1 MEEADDGDAAV
12 EKVRWSAPGHYDLI
26 LMDVQMPRMDG
37 YEATRRIRAL
47 PDPQLSHI
55 PILAVTANAFAED
68 RQAALEAGM
77 DGHIAKPVSVQA
89 LERGHRPPAV
99 PPRRRCR
106 HRSRQQGGAGAV
118 NIRKYLIALTVLML
132 ALLPTACGAQEEPS
146 GDLPELVIGSDDYR
160 PYNYLD
166 ENGQAAG
173 VDVALATEACRR
185 MGYEPVFRQISWD
198 EKDLLLEIGQV
209 DCLWGCFSMNGR
221 ENAYLWAGP
230 YLYSDQVVAVRA
242 DSDICTLADLVDRR
256 VAVQISSKAESILSD
271 PADARIPQLRALY
284 CLVDMDQVATALRK
298 YYVDAC
304 ASHAEALAG
313 ALEKA
318 GVSYRFL
325 DEPLLHAQLGVAFAA
340 GGDTALRD
348 LLAQTLADMEADG
361 TTERI
366 VASFGLNADTALGGR
381 RREQHQTN
389 PPPVADRPYHLCR
402 HPAVPPDPGPVRPER
417 PQPHSGPD
425 GQHAGHPAPAVHQLP

>member
-1 MEEADDGDAAV
+1 M
-12 EKVRWSAPGHYDLI
+12 
-26 LMDVQMPRMDG
+26 
-37 YEATRRIRAL
+37 
-47 PDPQLSHI
+47 
-55 PILAVTANAFAED
+55 
-68 RQAALEAGM
+68 
-77 DGHIAKPVSVQA
+77 
-89 LERGHRPPAV
+89 
-99 PPRRRCR
+99 
-106 HRSRQQGGAGAV
+106 
-118 NIRKYLIALTVLML
+118 
-132 ALLPTACGAQEEPS
+132 
-146 GDLPELVIGSDDYR
+146 
-160 PYNYLD
+160 
-166 ENGQAAG
+166 
-173 VDVALATEACRR
+173 DVALATEACRR

-242 DSDICTLADLVDRR
+242 DSDICTLADLADRR

-348 LLAQTLADMEADG
+348 LLARHG
-361 TTERI
+361 VGPI
-366 VASFGLNADTALGGR
+366 VAHAPYTLNLCGAEEKNRIFARETMADDLARLEHVPGQYYNFHPGSHVGQGSETGIALI
-381 RREQHQTN
+381 
-389 PPPVADRPYHLCR
+389 AD
-402 HPAVPPDPGPVRPER
+402 
-417 PQPHSGPD
+417 
-425 GQHAGHPAPAVHQLP
+425 

>member
-1 MEEADDGDAAV
+1 
-12 EKVRWSAPGHYDLI
+12 
-26 LMDVQMPRMDG
+26 
-37 YEATRRIRAL
+37 
-47 PDPQLSHI
+47 
-55 PILAVTANAFAED
+55 
-68 RQAALEAGM
+68 
-77 DGHIAKPVSVQA
+77 
-89 LERGHRPPAV
+89 
-99 PPRRRCR
+99 
-106 HRSRQQGGAGAV
+106 
-118 NIRKYLIALTVLML
+118 
-132 ALLPTACGAQEEPS
+132 
-146 GDLPELVIGSDDYR
+146 
-160 PYNYLD
+160 
-166 ENGQAAG
+166 
-173 VDVALATEACRR
+173 
-185 MGYEPVFRQISWD
+185 
-198 EKDLLLEIGQV
+198 
-209 DCLWGCFSMNGR
+209 MNGR

-366 VASFGLNADTALGGR
+366 VASFGLNADTALGR
-381 RREQHQTN
+381 TT
-389 PPPVADRPYHLCR
+389 P
-402 HPAVPPDPGPVRPER
+402 
-417 PQPHSGPD
+417 
-425 GQHAGHPAPAVHQLP
+425 

>member
-1 MEEADDGDAAV
+1 M
-12 EKVRWSAPGHYDLI
+12 
-26 LMDVQMPRMDG
+26 
-37 YEATRRIRAL
+37 
-47 PDPQLSHI
+47 
-55 PILAVTANAFAED
+55 
-68 RQAALEAGM
+68 
-77 DGHIAKPVSVQA
+77 
-89 LERGHRPPAV
+89 
-99 PPRRRCR
+99 
-106 HRSRQQGGAGAV
+106 
-118 NIRKYLIALTVLML
+118 NIRKYLIVLAVLML
-132 ALLPTACGAQEEPS
+132 ALLPAACGAQEEPS

-230 YLYSDQVVAVRA
+230 YLYSDQV
-242 DSDICTLADLVDRR
+242 
-256 VAVQISSKAESILSD
+256 
-271 PADARIPQLRALY
+271 
-284 CLVDMDQVATALRK
+284 ATALRK

-366 VASFGLNADTALGGR
+366 VASFGLNADTALGR
-381 RREQHQTN
+381 TT
-389 PPPVADRPYHLCR
+389 P
-402 HPAVPPDPGPVRPER
+402 
-417 PQPHSGPD
+417 
-425 GQHAGHPAPAVHQLP
+425 

>member
-1 MEEADDGDAAV
+1 M
-12 EKVRWSAPGHYDLI
+12 
-26 LMDVQMPRMDG
+26 
-37 YEATRRIRAL
+37 
-47 PDPQLSHI
+47 
-55 PILAVTANAFAED
+55 
-68 RQAALEAGM
+68 
-77 DGHIAKPVSVQA
+77 
-89 LERGHRPPAV
+89 
-99 PPRRRCR
+99 
-106 HRSRQQGGAGAV
+106 

-132 ALLPTACGAQEEPS
+132 ALLPAACGTQEEPS

-242 DSDICTLADLVDRR
+242 DSDIRTLADLVDRR
-256 VAVQISSKAESILSD
+256 VAVQISSK
-271 PADARIPQLRALY
+271 
-284 CLVDMDQVATALRK
+284 
-298 YYVDAC
+298 AC

-340 GGDTALRD
+340 DGDTALRD

-366 VASFGLNADTALGGR
+366 AASFGLGADTALGR
-381 RREQHQTN
+381 TT
-389 PPPVADRPYHLCR
+389 P
-402 HPAVPPDPGPVRPER
+402 
-417 PQPHSGPD
+417 
-425 GQHAGHPAPAVHQLP
+425 